1 MATKQNK
8 RKSYPL
14 VNWTDGLLVRKN
26 HLMQLEDHFINQLCE
41 YQSYHLNRTNY
52 GFLPFRKGEPVSGDF
67 SITELVTGTLEV
79 RLKRCH
85 AVTAG
90 GYLIDYDADENEELT
105 AADALPKENKQRTLK
120 VNAQVIKPHLLTDE
134 ILVTGRLVPDE
145 EVSLSFET
153 SGKITD
159 IFFTEGTLV
168 KRGELLAKVND
179 RQLQAQL
186 KRLEAQIP
194 LAEDRVFRQNALLK
208 RDAVSKEAYEQV
220 KTELATLNADI
231 ENIKANIDM
240 TELRAPFDGII
251 GLRQVST
258 GAYASPTTVVAK
270 LTKVTPLKVEFAV
283 PERYAREIKK
293 GTNLEFK
300 VEGKLDTY
308 HAQVYATE
316 SSIDMETHSLNIRA
330 IYPNRNGEL
339 LAGRYADIQLK
350 QKEIEDAIAIPSEA
364 IVPEMG
370 KNKVFVYRSGVA
382 DPVDVIIGL
391 RTEAEVQ
398 IVRGLSVGDTILTSG
413 TLQLRKGMPVELQ
426 AIN

>member
-1 MATKQNK
+1 MNK
-8 RKSYPL
+8 RVK
-14 VNWTDGLLVRKN
+14 WGLIIAIGAGLAG
-26 HLMQLEDHFINQLCE
+26 LGI
-41 YQSYHLNRTNY
+41 YQFTPR
-52 GFLPFRKGEPVSGDF
+52 
-67 SITELVTGTLEV
+67 
-79 RLKRCH
+79 
-85 AVTAG
+85 
-90 GYLIDYDADENEELT
+90 ENEEL
-105 AADALPKENKQRTLK
+105 AAANALPKENRQRTLK
-120 VNAQVIKPHLLTDE
+120 VNAQIVKPHLLTDE

-145 EVSLSFET
+145 EVNLSFET

-159 IFFTEGTLV
+159 IYFAEGSHV

-186 KRLEAQIP
+186 KRLKAQIP

-251 GLRQVST
+251 GLRQVSA

-270 LTKVTPLKVEFAV
+270 LTKVSPLKVEFAV
-283 PERYAREIKK
+283 PERYAREVKK
-293 GTNLEFK
+293 GTNLDFR
-300 VEGKLDTY
+300 VEGKLDAY

-316 SSIDMETHSLNIRA
+316 SSLDPETHSLTIRA

-339 LAGRYADIQLK
+339 LAGRYTDIKLK

-382 DPVDVIIGL
+382 DPVDVVIGI

-398 IVRGLSVGDTILTSG
+398 IVQGLVAGDTILTSG
-413 TLQLRKGMPVELQ
+413 TLQLRKGMPVEIQ